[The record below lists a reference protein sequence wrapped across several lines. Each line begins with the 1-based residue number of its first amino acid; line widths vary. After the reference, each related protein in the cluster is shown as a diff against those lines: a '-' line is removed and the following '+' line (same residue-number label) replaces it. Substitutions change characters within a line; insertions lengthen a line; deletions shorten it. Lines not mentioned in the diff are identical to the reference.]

1 MGSLSSQGPRLDC
14 RSEPKEQV
22 QLLSAIYEKHKKR
35 CSTIII
41 DHVFTDDRIVEAI
54 EKDAPSGGKTIEERC
69 QHWTLEE
76 LLSKYRTK
84 DWRDDLV
91 TDLRLLLT

>member
-54 EKDAPSGGKTIEERC
+54 EKDGPVWRKNHRRKMPTLDTGGTAVQVSDEG
-69 QHWTLEE
+69 LA
-76 LLSKYRTK
+76 
-84 DWRDDLV
+84 
-91 TDLRLLLT
+91 